1 MATRTTS
8 RIRTPDGHAKRP
20 KRTATT
26 DVLRTLLG
34 ALAEALLDSGVTP
47 HQVAEIAKDALV
59 AEAAR
64 GARMATGR
72 VNHSKVAALTGLSR
86 AEVRRRLAEAS
97 RTKRVPLRALD
108 RTSRVIAGW
117 RRDPDFLRRDGTP
130 RALPLRDAAH
140 GFPALVRRHSGD
152 IPPRAV
158 LEAMLSRGLATQSN
172 NTVSLRRNQKEGV
185 VASSGA
191 LTEAIPYIGALLSTA
206 SSRNSKLSYA
216 HELELVAEDASDEI
230 LLTDHL
236 VRTLAT
242 AIGAMKAKK
251 RVRRRTS
258 SSARSVR
265 VTLALLSSPKLEN
278 LE

>member
-1 MATRTTS
+1 MAKRTTS
-8 RIRTPDGHAKRP
+8 RIRTREGHAKAP
-20 KRTATT
+20 NPTATT
-26 DVLRTLLG
+26 DVLRTLLE

-47 HQVAEIAKDALV
+47 SQVAEIAKDALV
-59 AEAAR
+59 AQASR
-64 GARMATGR
+64 GAYMATGR

-86 AEVRRRLAEAS
+86 AEVRRKLAEAS
-97 RTKRVPLRALD
+97 RSKRVPLRALD

-130 RALPLRDAAH
+130 RSLPLKDTAD

-158 LEAMLSRGLATQSN
+158 LDAMLSRGLATQSN
-172 NTVSLRRNQKEGV
+172 NTVSLRRNPTDRP
-185 VASSGA
+185 VASTAA

-206 SSRNSKLSYA
+206 SSRDSKLSYA
-216 HELELVAEDASDEI
+216 HALEFVADDAADEI

-251 RVRRRTS
+251 RVRRVTS
-258 SSARSVR
+258 SAARSVR
-265 VTLALLSSPKLEN
+265 VTLALLSSPRTPKP
-278 LE
+278 